1 MATLASLNHRA
12 AAGGSSTTAARN
24 RWVQLGAGIVA
35 MVAVANLQYGWTL
48 FVKPIDDRYHWGV
61 AAISVAYTTFILLE
75 TWLVPFEGYL
85 VDRFGPRLLV
95 SVGAVLVAVSW
106 FLNSIASELPVL
118 YAGMA
123 VGGIGAGIVYGTAVG
138 AALKWFPDH
147 RGLAAGLTAAGFGA
161 GSALTIIPIA
171 SMIGASGYQS
181 AFLTFGLAQG
191 LVVLVAAQVMRTP
204 RPGEVPAVVSHAH
217 QVVRDFTPVSM
228 LRQPVFWI
236 MFAVMTM
243 VGVGGNMAT
252 ALLAPVASDFKVD
265 KVPVSLLGLTLPA
278 LTFALSLDRIMNGIT
293 RPITGWISDRVGRE
307 PTMTVM
313 FAVQAVTIL
322 LLITSAGNPVLFVLL
337 SGLAFFSYGEIFSLF
352 PAMSGDLFGRKFATT
367 NYGLLYM
374 SKGVA
379 SLIVPIGAYVQTQ
392 TGSWLPVFMVAIVLN
407 GIASL
412 TCATLLPRAA
422 QAHCRKAAPEPVSTT
437 VQETAAVMPAVA
449 GGSH

>member
-1 MATLASLNHRA
+1 
-12 AAGGSSTTAARN
+12 
-24 RWVQLGAGIVA
+24 

-61 AAISVAYTTFILLE
+61 AAISVAYTTFIVIE

-95 SVGAVLVAVSW
+95 SVGGMLVAVSW
-106 FLNSIASELPVL
+106 WLNSVASELLVL

-123 VGGIGAGIVYGTAVG
+123 IGGIGAGIVYGTAVG

-147 RGLAAGLTAAGFGA
+147 RGLASGLTAAGFGA

-171 SMIGASGYQS
+171 SMIGNSGYQS

-191 LVVLVAAQVMRTP
+191 VIVLLAAQLMRTP
-204 RPGEVPAVVSHAH
+204 RPGEIPAVVSRAH
-217 QVVRDFTPVSM
+217 QVVRDFAPFDM
-228 LRQPVFWI
+228 LRQPVFWV

-252 ALLAPVASDFKVD
+252 ALLAPVASDFNVD
-265 KVPVSLLGLTLPA
+265 KVPVSMIGLTLPA

-293 RPITGWISDRVGRE
+293 RPITGWVSDHVGRE

-313 FAVQAVTIL
+313 FAIQALTIL
-322 LLITSAGNPVLFVLL
+322 LLINTAHNPILFVIF

-379 SLIVPIGAYVQTQ
+379 SLIVPLGAYIQSQ
-392 TGSWLPVFMVAIVLN
+392 TGSWLPVFSIAIVLN
-407 GIASL
+407 AIASL
-412 TCATLLPRAA
+412 MCATILPRAA
-422 QAHCRKAAPEPVSTT
+422 QAHCLHAAPAGHQDTPS
-437 VQETAAVMPAVA
+437 AVPAVV
-449 GGSH
+449 GRSR